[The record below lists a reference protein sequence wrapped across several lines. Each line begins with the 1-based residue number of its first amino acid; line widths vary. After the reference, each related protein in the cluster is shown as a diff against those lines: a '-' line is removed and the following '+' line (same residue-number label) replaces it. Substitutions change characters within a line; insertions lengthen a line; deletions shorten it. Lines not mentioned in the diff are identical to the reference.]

1 MDGLAYLSMQILTVL
16 YAVGTIVFSVII
28 GKIWR
33 KQKGY

>member
-1 MDGLAYLSMQILTVL
+1 MDGLAYFSMQALTIL
-16 YAVGTIVFSVII
+16 YAVGTIVFSVIV